1 LNSGHALLI
10 LCMQNCYYDNVNIKL
25 SIKISMNSACEYI
38 NMALDLFRKKDLP
51 IIWIQDDGA
60 EDIYGPF
67 IDFAINDIHYGTKDF
82 EIIDKLKQNK
92 LEKIITKKKGRSGFK
107 ETGLLEYIKEN
118 KLDTLIITGFP
129 AEYDVLDTYKVAEDY
144 NLKPII
150 LKNGIAGI
158 FNNRGIEHVERIF
171 EIITINELEKIIE

>member
-1 LNSGHALLI
+1 MKPALFI
-10 LCMQNCYYDNVNIKL
+10 LCMQNCYYDNVN
-25 SIKISMNSACEYI
+25 IKISMNSACEYI

-67 IDFAINDIHYGTKDF
+67 IVINFAINDKLYGIKDF

-92 LEKIITKKKGRSGFK
+92 LEKIISKKKGFSGFK

-118 KLDTLIITGFP
+118 KLNTLIITGFP
-129 AEYDVLDTYKVAEDY
+129 AEYDVLDTYKAAEDY

-158 FNNRGIEHVERIF
+158 FDNRGIEHVERIC